1 MSKKR
6 LIVYYTLS
14 ILLFCSFFI
23 LLSFLLTPLFSRF
36 WKALYDLG
44 FSLAYF
50 VKMICNADWEIN
62 PGVNDSVYISGFS
75 FSFLPTNAEQ
85 FWQEIRLYWSN
96 IFSKPFWGLYWSHL
110 NPFLQVFF
118 RVILILLPILI
129 ILYLLLMA
137 FFGFHDPNPGYETKG
152 YKMYNSRKAFYR
164 TVKNE
169 IVLFFRF
176 YFSKKYFK
184 VLTILTVLFFTNVLT
199 ILISFVAWYF
209 YFFASFDFGSI
220 WTQIVRFFTDISYM
234 FSLPW
239 IPLWIF
245 GIYYVIKS
253 LLIKRSESKINK
265 VISKNEDF
273 ICTYCQIST
282 LIVSN
287 MGKGKTKLLTD
298 LGISTENIFRY
309 KALDKMH
316 RFSKLF
322 PRFDFRLYETYLED
336 LLSSHKIYN
345 LSTIKQFLNQ
355 HILFESS
362 ENEDDFV
369 IYNEA
374 FFDGCKELELKTCLI
389 DYAQLYFIYSCKKS
403 FIYSNY
409 GVRSGQFIDSEDHL
423 ISFFDDFRI
432 SSKELYDNS
441 KFSNIVDFNNIRSYR
456 RIQNRIE
463 YSDAADFGVRLF
475 DEVGKERLNK
485 VELEDVQKG
494 SDDVNQKNDGFN
506 KTIKMARHM
515 ATVDNYPFVKFFM
528 TEQRLMSVPA
538 DLRELNDAIFDIK
551 EVEVKNLYPFYNFF
565 NWLISIPEYFLTNLF
580 NKYRFNRDENSY
592 LFQLIKDQLSIFTRW
607 RVKKENNFNVEL
619 YKMKQITADGVE
631 VDDVK
636 YFLLES
642 KVYSNRYC
650 TDAFSDVFE
659 QKGIK
664 SKYGIYD
671 LPSYK
676 NHRAS
681 VDELKLQNSFFV
693 LDLYGRQEKKKSSK
707 AVKSGSKVVNN
718 YKSNKKQKIIFKE
731 VK

>member
-1 MSKKR
+1 M
-6 LIVYYTLS
+6 
-14 ILLFCSFFI
+14 
-23 LLSFLLTPLFSRF
+23 
-36 WKALYDLG
+36 
-44 FSLAYF
+44 
-50 VKMICNADWEIN
+50 
-62 PGVNDSVYISGFS
+62 
-75 FSFLPTNAEQ
+75 
-85 FWQEIRLYWSN
+85 
-96 IFSKPFWGLYWSHL
+96 
-110 NPFLQVFF
+110 
-118 RVILILLPILI
+118 
-129 ILYLLLMA
+129 
-137 FFGFHDPNPGYETKG
+137 
-152 YKMYNSRKAFYR
+152 
-164 TVKNE
+164 
-169 IVLFFRF
+169 
-176 YFSKKYFK
+176 
-184 VLTILTVLFFTNVLT
+184 
-199 ILISFVAWYF
+199 
-209 YFFASFDFGSI
+209 
-220 WTQIVRFFTDISYM
+220 
-234 FSLPW
+234 
-239 IPLWIF
+239 
-245 GIYYVIKS
+245 
-253 LLIKRSESKINK
+253 
-265 VISKNEDF
+265 
-273 ICTYCQIST
+273 
-282 LIVSN
+282 
-287 MGKGKTKLLTD
+287 
-298 LGISTENIFRY
+298 
-309 KALDKMH
+309 
-316 RFSKLF
+316 
-322 PRFDFRLYETYLED
+322 
-336 LLSSHKIYN
+336 
-345 LSTIKQFLNQ
+345 
-355 HILFESS
+355 
-362 ENEDDFV
+362 
-369 IYNEA
+369 
-374 FFDGCKELELKTCLI
+374 
-389 DYAQLYFIYSCKKS
+389 
-403 FIYSNY
+403 
-409 GVRSGQFIDSEDHL
+409 
-423 ISFFDDFRI
+423 
-432 SSKELYDNS
+432 
-441 KFSNIVDFNNIRSYR
+441 DFNNIRSYR

-636 YFLLES
+636 YSLLES

-693 LDLYGRQEKKKSSK
+693 LDLYEKKKKKKSSK